1 MPHKAAPLRIPAS
14 AAAPRS
20 AQDAAARP
28 RPAPP
33 PQPEA
38 KQPLRS
44 RAEGGRKRRPKK

>member
-14 AAAPRS
+14 AAAPKQH
-20 AQDAAARP
+20 APAPP

-33 PQPEA
+33 PKPEA